1 MKMPLK
7 KNLILLMRTQVL
19 GDFEMEVG
27 KTYNVVFATGRY
39 EIEYENGVTCI
50 KITPQSYRIERAD
63 GTTRLVKQDLI
74 MDLGEIAGPT

>member
-1 MKMPLK
+1 
-7 KNLILLMRTQVL
+7 
-19 GDFEMEVG
+19 MEVG

-50 KITPQSYRIERAD
+50 KITPQSYRVKRAD

-74 MDLGEIAGPT
+74 MDLEEIAGAK